1 MRRCLRVRPGR
12 GALAAQLVRIE
23 RSQIAMQAQLEE
35 LLTMAQEPEKVHV
48 LTLDGALDDDLPE
61 DVGSRITLDH

>member
-35 LLTMAQEPEKVHV
+35 LLTMVQEAEEVAG
-48 LTLDGALDDDLPE
+48 LTLDGALDDDLT
-61 DVGSRITLDH
+61 DIGSRTTFDD

>member
-23 RSQIAMQAQLEE
+23 RSQIVMQMQLDE
-35 LLTMAQEPEKVHV
+35 LLTTLHEAEEAAG
-48 LTLDGALDDDLPE
+48 LTLDGELDD
-61 DVGSRITLDH
+61 SLDGIGRRTTFDD